1 MFDWQEY
8 LSIADQL
15 VLQENEA
22 AFRSAVSRAYYAI
35 YNRAVAKLIEERQ
48 ITRVDP
54 TEVGKHLT
62 TWKFYRDSHD
72 GKRRQIGINGDRL
85 RRTRIDSD
93 YDQATTID
101 STKANQCV
109 RSARRLYGEIDTL

>member
-15 VLQENEA
+15 VLQQNEA
-22 AFRSAVSRAYYAI
+22 AFRSAISRAYYAT
-35 YNRAVAKLIEERQ
+35 YNRAVTKLIEERQ

-62 TWKFYRDSHD
+62 TWKIYRDSHD
-72 GKRRQIGINGDRL
+72 GKRRQIGISGDRL
-85 RRTRIDSD
+85 RKSRIDSD
-93 YDQATTID
+93 YDQDSEID
-101 STKANQCV
+101 STLASKCV
-109 RSARRLYGEIDTL
+109 TSARCLYNEIDAL